1 MLLETLGAARDLGR
15 LHDILS
21 ILIRFGFGDMVRR
34 MGLAKSLEKA
44 GTLLHWKEAE
54 EFIRLEPPER
64 IRCALEE
71 MGPTFVKLG
80 QILASRADLFPP
92 EYIAEFEK
100 LQDDVPSVPFSDIT
114 RQLEED
120 IGGSIDEVF
129 ADVTRKP
136 LAAASIA
143 QVHRARL
150 KSGEEVILKIRRPGI
165 KPIVEADLR
174 LLTRLAHIAEEDI
187 KEAKRFHPREI
198 AAEFAR
204 SMRRELDLASEC
216 RNAERIAASFKD
228 DPNILVP
235 KVYWDWTGERLNV
248 QQYIDGI
255 PGRDLQAVD
264 EAGLDRKILA
274 KRGADGVLKMIFE
287 DGFFHADPHPGNVFY
302 LLDNQIV
309 FIDFGMVG
317 RLSETRRYQLVDLLL
332 GLTERRVDAIVEI
345 LSDWA
350 DEEIIDVD
358 ALSTDIDAFIDR
370 VHGVPLKSLDLS
382 ALISELIALM
392 REHGLTL
399 PADLTLLNKSFIS
412 LQGMGKQLDPDYD
425 MVGAVEPFLRRVLMA
440 RYSPSALA
448 KRGRKGIG
456 NAFELMSELPG
467 DVVSLLKAAHKGKLK
482 LNVEVSRMEHYLDRL
497 DRALS
502 RLAMGIVIAALII
515 GSSIVMTVA
524 GGQIPLG
531 LSFFA
536 MLGFF
541 VAVIGG
547 VWMLYSIW
555 RNQ

>member
-34 MGLAKSLEKA
+34 MGLGKSLEKA

-54 EFIRLEPPER
+54 ELSRLEPPQR
-64 IRCALEE
+64 IRRALEE
-71 MGPTFVKLG
+71 MGPSFVKLG
-80 QILASRADLFPP
+80 QILATRADLFPP

-100 LQDDVPSVPFSDIT
+100 LQDDVPSVPFGDIT

-129 ADVTRKP
+129 AGVTCKP
-136 LAAASIA
+136 LAAASMA

-150 KSGEEVILKIRRPGI
+150 KSGEEVVLKIRRPGI

-174 LLTRLAHIAEEDI
+174 LLTRLAEIADSEM
-187 KEAKRFHPREI
+187 KEIRRFHPKEI
-198 AAEFAR
+198 AAEFTR

-235 KVYWDWTGERLNV
+235 KVYWDWTSERLNV

-255 PGRDLQAVD
+255 PGRELRAVD
-264 EAGLDRKILA
+264 EAGLNRKLLA
-274 KRGADGVLKMIFE
+274 KRGADAVLKMIFE

-302 LLDNQIV
+302 LLNEQIV

-317 RLSETRRYQLVDLLL
+317 RLSEERRYQLVDLLY
-332 GLTERRVDAIVEI
+332 GMVERRIDTIVEI
-345 LSDWA
+345 LSQWSDG
-350 DEEIIDVD
+350 DIIDEG
-358 ALSTDIDAFIDR
+358 ALVADIDAFIDR

-392 REHGLTL
+392 REHELTL
-399 PADLTLLNKSFIS
+399 PADLTLLNKSFVS
-412 LQGMGKQLDPDYD
+412 LQGMGRQLDPEYD
-425 MVGAVEPFLRRVLMA
+425 MVGAVEPFLRRVMLS
-440 RYSPSALA
+440 RYAPSALA
-448 KRGRKGIG
+448 KRGKMGVG
-456 NAFELMSELPG
+456 SAFELMTEFPK
-467 DVVSLLKAAHKGKLK
+467 DVRNLLKAAQKGKLRI
-482 LNVEVSRMEHYLDRL
+482 NISVDRMEHYLDHF

-502 RLAMGIVIAALII
+502 RLAMGMVIAALII

>member
-1 MLLETLGAARDLGR
+1 
-15 LHDILS
+15 
-21 ILIRFGFGDMVRR
+21 
-34 MGLAKSLEKA
+34 
-44 GTLLHWKEAE
+44 
-54 EFIRLEPPER
+54 
-64 IRCALEE
+64 
-71 MGPTFVKLG
+71 
-80 QILASRADLFPP
+80 
-92 EYIAEFEK
+92 
-100 LQDDVPSVPFSDIT
+100 
-114 RQLEED
+114 
-120 IGGSIDEVF
+120 
-129 ADVTRKP
+129 
-136 LAAASIA
+136 
-143 QVHRARL
+143 
-150 KSGEEVILKIRRPGI
+150 
-165 KPIVEADLR
+165 
-174 LLTRLAHIAEEDI
+174 
-187 KEAKRFHPREI
+187 
-198 AAEFAR
+198 
-204 SMRRELDLASEC
+204 LASEC

-382 ALISELIALM
+382 ALISDLIALM